1 MHINKDFYHKW
12 HPFLIKELSLF
23 LKREAQIEGRK
34 QNHFPQLWAAFL
46 SVLHRLNCTATD
58 CFAFKRHAI
67 CCWRYREYVIC
78 LWNWNIF
85 SAAARWCVQEN
96 DNLMSK
102 IYCLGEHRVWQVG
115 GGLSWAIL
123 NPLWGPHHPYPHIS
137 LPLRM
142 ILNFPSTRAHCV
154 CFELL
159 AALWRKVIKRP
170 FIWARLLWWVC
181 HFVQCTKPSWG
192 DSLVRLTS

>member
-1 MHINKDFYHKW
+1 MHIHKDFYHKW

-34 QNHFPQLWAAFL
+34 QNHFSQLWAAFL
-46 SVLHRLNCTATD
+46 SVPCRLNCTATD
-58 CFAFKRHAI
+58 CFVFKRQAI
-67 CCWRYREYVIC
+67 CCRRYREYVIC

-85 SAAARWCVQEN
+85 SAAARWRVQEN

-123 NPLWGPHHPYPHIS
+123 NPLWGPHHPLPPHLFASPYDSELSIDS
-137 LPLRM
+137 LSLCV
-142 ILNFPSTRAHCV
+142 LWTPSRSLKESHKKT
-154 CFELL
+154 FYLGP
-159 AALWRKVIKRP
+159 AALMG
-170 FIWARLLWWVC
+170 LSL
-181 HFVQCTKPSWG
+181 CTMY
-192 DSLVRLTS
+192 